1 MALATFKSAATTPCI
16 SPDAFSRTFKISPQ
30 AARLA
35 FKNATAGR
43 LWRGHHL
50 PVVAIPG
57 QRGGNGGTVWG
68 LSVAHCDPELQAML
82 QSATSEPAETSFET
96 SVNGPIEGWQIEE
109 QQARWRIIQPLLV
122 ARKGTTARGDLIR
135 EATARHQD
143 YPGGSRLFSY
153 GAIRDWIALFEQ
165 KGLAGLL
172 PSPRMDRGV
181 ARVLMTRLWDATID
195 LADDAKAEIAARITR
210 EAQSMAANDGT
221 SEREIV
227 RLCSLHLEKYCTS
240 AGSQLPAT
248 KLKGICKLNSKWAA
262 RLDLARF
269 RLVHMRDKDH
279 KTWQDKAV
287 PRIRRKLHDTPMGLL
302 IGDVHYVD
310 MLVAED
316 QEPIRVRLIAWLD
329 TSSLFTWVTPVF
341 LSKGKGITQ
350 ADVAEAL
357 SQVAFCPHGG
367 VPLNYYLDN
376 GSEYDALASA
386 MVRLANLAEMQ
397 FGVTLAKPYSPTS
410 KGEIEGYFNILEG
423 IFKGLPGWI
432 GGDRTA
438 KKTQNKGQVVQPYA
452 KGLAALEADVLAAVA
467 IYNSRAQ
474 GGRLAGVSPLD
485 MLERKIADTGF
496 VARVPSDE
504 AFDLIFSRSDS
515 RTIQQGTIRY
525 DNRQWHTPAI
535 DDLPIK
541 EPVEILIPM
550 RKQCD
555 RVFVRH
561 AGKALGWAEPLP
573 EFAHG
578 DRDGARL
585 QARLEKG
592 RNDAVAHLRDRIDA
606 SISTFDLQKAA
617 VDRIAPN
624 APAPEAWAMR
634 AIDKTGQPSSVAEL
648 DAAEDARRRADL
660 EEFLAICGGQG
671 ERPAAATADPS
682 RAT

>member
-1 MALATFKSAATTPCI
+1 MEQDSAPGGAGGRIYKLCTDLC
-16 SPDAFSRTFKISPQ
+16 SPELRD
-30 AARLA
+30 L
-35 FKNATAGR
+35 
-43 LWRGHHL
+43 L
-50 PVVAIPG
+50 
-57 QRGGNGGTVWG
+57 G
-68 LSVAHCDPELQAML
+68 LSETLPSTTVEERL
-82 QSATSEPAETSFET
+82 QSRAED
-96 SVNGPIEGWQIEE
+96 WQI
-109 QQARWRIIQPLLV
+109 AV
-122 ARKGTTARGDLIR
+122 ARDKYNILTPVLLTP
-135 EATARHQD
+135 
-143 YPGGSRLFSY
+143 PGSQQRAQ
-153 GAIRDWIALFEQ
+153 AIRD
-165 KGLAGLL
+165 LASQPAHQIGGTWLPVAERTLYDWLSAAEGNLSGLL
-172 PSPRMDRGV
+172 PNGRSDRGQV
-181 ARVLMTRLWDATID
+181 RVLMTRLWDATID
-195 LADDAKAEIAARITR
+195 LSDGVKAEIAARVTH

-221 SEREIV
+221 SDREII
-227 RLCSLHLEKYCTS
+227 RLCGLRLEKYCIS
-240 AGSQLPAT
+240 AGSQLSAA
-248 KLKGICKLNSKWAA
+248 KLKGICKLNTKWSA
-262 RLDLARF
+262 RLDLGRF

-279 KTWQDKAV
+279 KAWQDKAV
-287 PRIRRKLHDTPMGLL
+287 PRIRRKLHDTPMDLL

-310 MLVAED
+310 MLVTEALASDRLELVCEGVSARAAG
-316 QEPIRVRLIAWLD
+316 QETIRVRLIAWLD
-329 TSSLFTWVTPVF
+329 TSSLFVWVTPVF

-350 ADVAEAL
+350 ADVAESL

-367 VPLNYYLDN
+367 IPLNYYLDN

-432 GGDRTA
+432 GGDRTD

-452 KGLAALEADVLAAVA
+452 KGLAALESDILAAVA

-474 GGRLAGVSPLD
+474 GGRLDGVSPLD

-496 VARVPSDE
+496 VARVPSEE

-541 EPVEILIPM
+541 EPVEILIPL

-561 AGKALGWAEPLP
+561 GGKALGWAEPLP
-573 EFAHG
+573 EFEHG

-592 RNDAVAHLRDRIDA
+592 RDDAVKHLRTLIDPA
-606 SISTFDLQKAA
+606 ISTFEMQKAA

-634 AIDKTGQPSSVAEL
+634 AIDKTGQSSSVAEL
-648 DAAEDARRRADL
+648 EAAEDARRRADMD
-660 EEFLAICGGQG
+660 EALALYSQSRREASGGN
-671 ERPAAATADPS
+671 R
-682 RAT
+682 